1 MFKCSKNCFLYVH
14 VVKLHDF
21 KEILQGEANLLNVKR
36 YILVVNDVV
45 KSVQFNLITIKFS

>member
-45 KSVQFNLITIKFS
+45 KSVQFNLITI